1 MDHRLIDEQ
10 QVAERY
16 VTHTLGAA
24 ERAAFEAHLVDCQE
38 CADRLLLAEMF
49 HARNGASKAAR
60 TASFQLPPQEII
72 DVGPQEPGSFQHGWR
87 SVATFLALATLAAA
101 LVCAIAAYWLRGR

>member
-1 MDHRLIDEQ
+1 MDHRYIDEQ

-16 VTHTLGAA
+16 VKHSLGGA

-49 HARNGASKAAR
+49 HARNGAIKAAR
-60 TASFQLPPQEII
+60 AVSFELPAREIV
-72 DVGPQEPGSFQHGWR
+72 DVRPREADRFQTGWR
-87 SVATFLALATLAAA
+87 SVATFFALAA
-101 LVCAIAAYWLRGR
+101 LVATVLCAIAAYWLNGR

>member
-1 MDHRLIDEQ
+1 MDHRHIDEQ

-16 VTHTLGAA
+16 VKHTLAAA

-49 HARNGASKAAR
+49 HARNGAIKGAPPV
-60 TASFQLPPQEII
+60 SFQLPPQEIL

-87 SVATFLALATLAAA
+87 SVATFLALAALAAA
-101 LVCAIAAYWLRGR
+101 LVCAIAAYWLNGR